1 MKFSEELRRF
11 RKENNLTQLEVAEML
26 GITQVTV
33 AQYET
38 SGKVPNVFMG
48 LKIARLLETTVEE
61 LFGCNQEQEEQ
72 K

>member
-1 MKFSEELRRF
+1 MKFSEKLRKF
-11 RKENNLTQLEVAEML
+11 RKENGLSQLDIAEKL

-48 LKIARLLETTVEE
+48 LKIAKLLGTTVEA
-61 LFGCNQEQEEQ
+61 LFGEQEQEGN